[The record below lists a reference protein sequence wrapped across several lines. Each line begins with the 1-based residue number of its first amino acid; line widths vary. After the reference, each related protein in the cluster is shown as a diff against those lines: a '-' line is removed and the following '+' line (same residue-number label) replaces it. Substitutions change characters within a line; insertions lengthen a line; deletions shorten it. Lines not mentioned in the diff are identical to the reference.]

1 MAPPT
6 KHTPTDKKPSARM
19 NKTLPVAQK
28 VVTPNKDKKAGTTGG
43 KQPGT
48 RKGSQESGQS
58 DSKPVI
64 SQQSQRE
71 PDLLDI
77 KSHKDEKSVSDSDDR
92 SQISKNKGLQS
103 NATRDS
109 KGKNLDTPAH

>member
-1 MAPPT
+1 
-6 KHTPTDKKPSARM
+6 M

-64 SQQSQRE
+64 S
-71 PDLLDI
+71 
-77 KSHKDEKSVSDSDDR
+77 
-92 SQISKNKGLQS
+92 
-103 NATRDS
+103 
-109 KGKNLDTPAH
+109 